1 LVLSA
6 ADVLG
11 SKHTMNN
18 GIEFVDLV
26 SRKECKSYINHDGYT
41 ILWVDNE
48 IKSVDEWLWSIAYN
62 THNIINLFNKVIDRN
77 LTGYS

>member
-1 LVLSA
+1 MVHAELRVHKIFLFMRSCGASILYTYLEVFRRLVLSA

-11 SKHTMNN
+11 YRYTMDN

-41 ILWVDNE
+41 IL
-48 IKSVDEWLWSIAYN
+48 
-62 THNIINLFNKVIDRN
+62 
-77 LTGYS
+77 